1 MNRNLSLQMI
11 RDRDEYGPVHVTD
24 EMICVLSYS
33 WQLFVRRQAITFI
46 PINDFKKMVKV
57 VKSQLDPDDYYTYLE
72 AWSAAISE
80 RRYSIHKDC
89 DDNNRALRKDERL
102 ILERLKKFDSY
113 IDKQI
118 SDLPEW
124 AINEFDR

>member
-11 RDRDEYGPVHVTD
+11 RDRDEYGPIHVTD
-24 EMICVLSYS
+24 DVICVLSYS

-46 PINDFKKMVKV
+46 PINDFKKMVKA

-72 AWSAAISE
+72 AWSAAIAD
-80 RRYSIHKDC
+80 RRYALHKECEAND
-89 DDNNRALRKDERL
+89 RSLTKQEQIVMERL
-102 ILERLKKFDSY
+102 RKFDSY

-124 AINEFDR
+124 AINEE

>member
-11 RDRDEYGPVHVTD
+11 HDRDEYGPVHVTD

-33 WQLFVRRQAITFI
+33 WQLFIRKSSLTFLS
-46 PINDFKKMVKV
+46 INDFKKMVKA
-57 VKSQLDPDDYYTYLE
+57 VKSQLDPVEYYRYLE
-72 AWSAAISE
+72 AWSDAIAD
-80 RRYSIHKDC
+80 RRYVILEAVGDMAITK
-89 DDNNRALRKDERL
+89 NERL
-102 ILERLKKFDSY
+102 LLERLKKFDSY

-124 AINEFDR
+124 AYVE